1 MDKDM
6 DKFIDTV
13 IKDRFINRIG
23 KDDAN
28 LIMEF
33 IFNELKQSLKEN
45 LIDRRTPLYIEED
58 FNSWVFDIEDDYT
71 MYDRGRVVSIINRNG
86 LEDSSFI
93 VMRNEYDGVGGG
105 DNITATKGAVFS
117 ISVDKHNRYLLSVL
131 DHRYCNDYL
140 LNRYN
145 RDIIRPVKN
154 YYPDMIRKTPI
165 SSIVISP
172 DKEEYG
178 YINAMF
184 NKCYLK
190 ASELI
195 KTTSKIRHDSAIKF
209 IEGITH
215 E

>member
-6 DKFIDTV
+6 SKFIDTV

-23 KDDAN
+23 KEDAN
-28 LIMEF
+28 LIIEF
-33 IFNELKQSLKEN
+33 IFNELKQTLKEN
-45 LIDRRTPLYIEED
+45 LTDRRTPLYIEED
-58 FNSWVFDIEDDYT
+58 FNSWVLDIETDYT
-71 MYDRGRVVSIINRNG
+71 MYDRGRTVSIINRNG

-93 VMRNEYDGVGGG
+93 VMQNEYSGVGSG

-131 DHRYCNDYL
+131 DHRYHNDYL
-140 LNRYN
+140 LNKYT

-154 YYPDMIRKTPI
+154 YYPDMIRKAPI

-172 DKEEYG
+172 DKEEYE
-178 YINAMF
+178 YINVMF

-195 KTTSKIRHDSAIKF
+195 KATNKIRHDSAIKF

>member
-1 MDKDM
+1 MN
-6 DKFIDTV
+6 KFIDTV

-28 LIMEF
+28 LIIEF
-33 IFNELKQSLKEN
+33 IFNELKQTLKEN
-45 LIDRRTPLYIEED
+45 LIDRRTPLYIEDD
-58 FNSWVFDIEDDYT
+58 FNSWVLDIETDYT
-71 MYDRGRVVSIINRNG
+71 MYDRGRVISIINRNG

-93 VMRNEYDGVGGG
+93 VMRNEYTGVGGG
-105 DNITATKGAVFS
+105 DNITASNGAVLS

-131 DHRYCNDYL
+131 DKYT
-140 LNRYN
+140 
-145 RDIIRPVKN
+145 RDIIRPVKK
-154 YYPDMIRKTPI
+154 YYPDMIRKAPI

-178 YINAMF
+178 YINVMF

-195 KTTSKIRHDSAIKF
+195 STACKIRHNSAIKF

>member
-28 LIMEF
+28 LIIEF
-33 IFNELKQSLKEN
+33 IFNELKQTLKEN
-45 LIDRRTPLYIEED
+45 SIDRRTPLYIEED
-58 FNSWVFDIEDDYT
+58 FNSWVLDIETDYT
-71 MYDRGRVVSIINRNG
+71 MYDRGRVISIINRNG

-93 VMRNEYDGVGGG
+93 VMRNEYTGVGGG
-105 DNITATKGAVFS
+105 DNITARNGAVLS

-131 DHRYCNDYL
+131 DHRYHNDYL
-140 LNRYN
+140 LDKYT

-154 YYPDMIRKTPI
+154 YYPDMIRKAPI

-190 ASELI
+190 TSELI
-195 KTTSKIRHDSAIKF
+195 KATNKIRHDSAIKF